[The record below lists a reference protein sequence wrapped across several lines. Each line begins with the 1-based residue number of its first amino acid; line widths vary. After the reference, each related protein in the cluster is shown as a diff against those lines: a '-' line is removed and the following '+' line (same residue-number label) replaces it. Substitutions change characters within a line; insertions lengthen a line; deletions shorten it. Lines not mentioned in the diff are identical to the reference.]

1 MRAPAMGRSFYPV
14 PPWESRRRLSRRG
27 QSWRSSSDL
36 GSDAAGVAA
45 RTLASVAA
53 SGKPFEQVLLIH
65 DAAAQWRDRAT
76 VEAIERLDFKRLG
89 PQDACTAPF
98 ASRTR
103 AAGGL
108 RGLRCAILAKRV
120 VNTAD
125 SPESSAKAPGRCR
138 PTRHHRPCAR
148 SLARAVR
155 PRGGITPVG
164 TPGSCFDTRM
174 TREVLTLATFG
185 AAVSS

>member
-1 MRAPAMGRSFYPV
+1 M
-14 PPWESRRRLSRRG
+14 
-27 QSWRSSSDL
+27 
-36 GSDAAGVAA
+36 VAA
-45 RTLASVAA
+45 RALASVAA

-76 VEAIERLDFKRLG
+76 VEAIERLDFKRLRL
-89 PQDACTAPF
+89 QDACSF
-98 ASRTR
+98 SASSGALCVANENGWRI
-103 AAGGL
+103 A
-108 RGLRCAILAKRV
+108 RGLRCTILAKRV
-120 VNTAD
+120 VTTTE
-125 SPESSAKAPGRCR
+125 SPESSATAPGRCR

-164 TPGSCFDTRM
+164 TPRSCFDTRM